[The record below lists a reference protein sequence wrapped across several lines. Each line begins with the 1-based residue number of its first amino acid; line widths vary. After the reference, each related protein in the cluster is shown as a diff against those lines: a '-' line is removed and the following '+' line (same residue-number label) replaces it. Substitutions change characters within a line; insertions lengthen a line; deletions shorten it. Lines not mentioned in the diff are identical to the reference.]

1 MPPIYTLIISL
12 KRSEARRTAVED
24 ALKLSTLNWEI
35 LEGIDGLQLQHSP
48 PEYRETKVT
57 KMLGFPLTP
66 SEVGC
71 FLSHRLAWIKCIEK
85 NSLTLILED
94 DFLIKPN
101 FEESLSILTSQ
112 YLEWDIA
119 RLQGLVDTPDST
131 LQAGSNYQIVTNRED
146 PLGATAYLIKP
157 EAARKLIQHSIQIY
171 EPLDHFLEHHQKHA
185 LKIIAF
191 KPYPIE
197 TTGMIT
203 TMHDRSDRRPITGF
217 KKKLRS
223 LYRAIDRAFNP
234 NPWFPK

>member
-119 RLQGLVDTPDST
+119 RLQGLVDTPD
-131 LQAGSNYQIVTNRED
+131 
-146 PLGATAYLIKP
+146 
-157 EAARKLIQHSIQIY
+157 
-171 EPLDHFLEHHQKHA
+171 
-185 LKIIAF
+185 
-191 KPYPIE
+191 
-197 TTGMIT
+197 
-203 TMHDRSDRRPITGF
+203 
-217 KKKLRS
+217 
-223 LYRAIDRAFNP
+223 
-234 NPWFPK
+234 